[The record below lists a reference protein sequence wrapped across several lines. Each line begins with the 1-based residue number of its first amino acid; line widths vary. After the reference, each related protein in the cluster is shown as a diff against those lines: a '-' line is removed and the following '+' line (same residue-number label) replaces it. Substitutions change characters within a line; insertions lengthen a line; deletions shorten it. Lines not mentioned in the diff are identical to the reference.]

1 MTQTTG
7 WNAIVSHRSGETE
20 DTTIADIAVGM
31 NAGQIKTVRR
41 RARTEWLS
49 ITSFLELKKNLASA
63 LCMVGKERT
72 EKSKINLP
80 KNTK

>member
-1 MTQTTG
+1 
-7 WNAIVSHRSGETE
+7 
-20 DTTIADIAVGM
+20 
-31 NAGQIKTVRR
+31 VRR